1 MADDSYL
8 IVGLGNPGRQYE
20 YTRHNI
26 GFLVLNLLARQH
38 DLTFV
43 ESSWKAS
50 VASTDLWHGR
60 IFFVKPDTFM
70 NLSGTAVALFIA
82 LYRLPVERV
91 IVIHDDIDL
100 PLGRVK
106 VVSNRGAGG
115 HKGIESII
123 DCLGTKNFSRLKV
136 GIGRPQSPQPIDRY
150 VLSRFLPEEWL
161 LIERKMSDIEEGLR
175 LFCQEGVNAARSFVN
190 ATR

>member
-26 GFLVLNLLARQH
+26 GFLVLDFLARQH
-38 DLTFV
+38 DFTFV
-43 ESSWKAS
+43 ESARKAN
-50 VASTDLWHGR
+50 VASTVLWHRR

-70 NLSGTAVALFIA
+70 NLSGTAVASFIA
-82 LYRLPVERV
+82 SYRLSLERS
-91 IVIHDDIDL
+91 IVIHDDADL
-100 PLGRVK
+100 SLGRVK

-123 DCLGTKNFSRLKV
+123 DCLGTKNFPRVKV
-136 GIGRPQSPQPIDRY
+136 GIGRPQLPQPIDRY
-150 VLSRFLPEEWL
+150 VLSEFLPEEWL
-161 LIERKMSDIEEGLR
+161 VIEKKMPDIEEGLH
-175 LFCQEGVNAARSFVN
+175 LFCEEGINAAMNFVN
-190 ATR
+190 TTR